1 MVTINQL
8 LNALT
13 TAGENHKQIKAVVTN
28 LDYNVATTGDT
39 LYPLM
44 RIFPDGSQI
53 DMDRVVF
60 RFAVAVMDR
69 HREDFSDAV
78 ERISDMHQVLLDIY
92 STLRYIYRNDSAGIW
107 KLEDSAT
114 PFYDDKTDIV
124 AGVASVLTF
133 TASNTRDFCDVPSN
147 DYNFPGLDLSGLV
160 VIDGG
165 YYNSAYSNT
174 INGGIA

>member
-13 TAGENHKQIKAVVTN
+13 TAGENHRQIAATLINV
-28 LDYNVATTGDT
+28 DYNISADERS

-44 RIFPDGSQI
+44 RIFPDGSQVSNDKVI
-53 DMDRVVF
+53 Y

-69 HREDFSDAV
+69 HREDFTDTV
-78 ERISDMHQVLLDIY
+78 ERLSDTHQILIDIY
-92 STLRYIYRNDSAGIW
+92 STLRYIYREDSAGQW
-107 KLEDSAT
+107 VVNDTAT

-124 AGVASVLTF
+124 TGHAMIFEFHAQ
-133 TASNTRDFCDVPSN
+133 NDRDFCDVPSN
-147 DYNFPGLDLSGLV
+147 DYDFPGLDLSGLM

-165 YYNSAYSNT
+165 FYNSTFSNT
-174 INGGIA
+174 IDGGTP